1 MLARTKLEKFVE
13 AVRMDIVGCVGVG
26 DSNDDEND
34 ASRIVGWMC
43 QLAYRLQISP
53 RRLGG
58 GGNQLRVQLLNP
70 PSSGMRR
77 DTLG

>member
-43 QLAYRLQISP
+43 QISFES
-53 RRLGG
+53 
-58 GGNQLRVQLLNP
+58 NF
-70 PSSGMRR
+70 
-77 DTLG
+77 